1 MRFMQK
7 EATQAGTEV
16 NEYFRNGAA
25 HVGGDEDADYKD
37 DEDADVEED
46 NSTLLEEEA
55 LISSN
60 KDEKKRIDD
69 EVNALKDE
77 SEMPIEELM
86 KRYGYGHENHDAVGS
101 SNSSSSSNA
110 KLERNGLQNSYN
122 AMLIDESMVSNSNHS
137 DDAHGDEDADYKDDE
152 DADVE
157 EDNSTLLEEEALI
170 SSNKDEKKR
179 IDDEVNALK
188 DESEMPIEEL
198 MKRYGYGHENHDA
211 VGSSNSSS
219 SSSSNAK
226 LERNGLQ
233 KADNAMLI
241 DESMVSNSNHSDD
254 AHGDEDAD
262 YKDDEDAD
270 VEEDNSTLLEEEAL
284 ISSNKDEKKRIDDEV
299 NALKDESEMPIEE
312 LMKRYGY
319 GHENQDA
326 IGSSSSNNNAKLEKM
341 TCKKLTMQ
349 CLSMKAWFLI
359 QTIVMTLME
368 TKMLIIKMMKMPM

>member
-1 MRFMQK
+1 M
-7 EATQAGTEV
+7 V
-16 NEYFRNGAA
+16 SNSNHSDDA
-25 HVGGDEDADYKD
+25 HGDEDADYKD
-37 DEDADVEED
+37 DENAGVEED

-86 KRYGYGHENHDAVGS
+86 KRYGYAHENPDTVGS

-110 KLERNGLQNSYN
+110 KLERNSLQNANN

-152 DADVE
+152 NAGVE

-198 MKRYGYGHENHDA
+198 MKRYGY
-211 VGSSNSSS
+211 SNRGGKHLGDPDYQSETTSAQTSSS
-219 SSSSNAK
+219 TQSSE
-226 LERNGLQ
+226 LLPQ
-233 KADNAMLI
+233 KRPRANELN
-241 DESMVSNSNHSDD
+241 VP
-254 AHGDEDAD
+254 GPG
-262 YKDDEDAD
+262 KQ
-270 VEEDNSTLLEEEAL
+270 
-284 ISSNKDEKKRIDDEV
+284 KKRILDV
-299 NALKDESEMPIEE
+299 
-312 LMKRYGY
+312 
-319 GHENQDA
+319 
-326 IGSSSSNNNAKLEKM
+326 SSTS
-341 TCKKLTMQ
+341 KLT
-349 CLSMKAWFLI
+349 KAVDKEMSRRLKLGI
-359 QTIVMTLME
+359 NKQTAQGGL
-368 TKMLIIKMMKMPM
+368 